1 MKTKIIGFIA
11 IFCLLSTAV
20 NARIKELHTLKKD
33 KSITYLHIPAILTS
47 SINAKDLHLTETEM
61 KGISNLK
68 GIWIVASD
76 NNQGAS
82 KMRKWLQS
90 YTDKHS
96 CETLTQLSEGQQ
108 NVDIYLQKNKKRDY
122 LIVYANDEEDTAII
136 ILKAKIDID
145 KIGQ

>member
-47 SINAKDLHLTETEM
+47 AIKAKDLHLSETDM
-61 KGISNLK
+61 QGISRIR
-68 GIWIVASD
+68 GIWIVTSD
-76 NNQGAS
+76 NAQGAS
-82 KMRKWLQS
+82 HMSEWLQAFN
-90 YTDKHS
+90 DKHS
-96 CETLTQLSEGQQ
+96 CETLTQMSED
-108 NVDIYLQKNKKRDY
+108 NESVDIYLHKNKKKDY
-122 LIVYANDEEDTAII
+122 LIVYANDEKDTALV